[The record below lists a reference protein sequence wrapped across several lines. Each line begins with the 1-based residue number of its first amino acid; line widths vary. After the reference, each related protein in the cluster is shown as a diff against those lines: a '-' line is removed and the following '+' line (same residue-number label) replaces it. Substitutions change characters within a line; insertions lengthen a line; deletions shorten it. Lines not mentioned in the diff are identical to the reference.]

1 MRQAQQNPN
10 AYRQLLQQTIQE
22 KNIGSLFANPAILDQ
37 ICAQAP
43 GKVQQLSNSW
53 KIEPEIAQDIV
64 KLSLFDIIVFCDDS
78 GSMAFEVKLHPPN
91 TQNFLHQANNDAG
104 KWRAYR

>member
-10 AYRQLLQQTIQE
+10 AYRALLQQTIQE

-43 GKVQQLSNSW
+43 GKVQQLINSW

-78 GSMAFEVKLHPPN
+78 GSMAFEVNHQSLSLN
-91 TQNFLHQANNDAG
+91 LFNQANTNPG
-104 KWRAYR
+104 KWRAY

>member
-22 KNIGSLFANPAILDQ
+22 KNIASLFANPAILDQ

-43 GKVQQLSNSW
+43 GKVQQLINSW

-78 GSMAFEVKLHPPN
+78 GSMAFEVKLHRWPL
-91 TQNFLHQANNDAG
+91 NFHNQANNEVG
-104 KWRAYR
+104 KWRAY

>member
-10 AYRQLLQQTIQE
+10 AYRALLQQTIQE
-22 KNIGSLFANPAILDQ
+22 KNIQNLFANPAILDS

-43 GKVQQLSNSW
+43 AKVQQLISSW
-53 KIEPEIAQDIV
+53 KVEPEIAQDIV

-78 GSMAFEVKLHPPN
+78 GSMA
-91 TQNFLHQANNDAG
+91 
-104 KWRAYR
+104 